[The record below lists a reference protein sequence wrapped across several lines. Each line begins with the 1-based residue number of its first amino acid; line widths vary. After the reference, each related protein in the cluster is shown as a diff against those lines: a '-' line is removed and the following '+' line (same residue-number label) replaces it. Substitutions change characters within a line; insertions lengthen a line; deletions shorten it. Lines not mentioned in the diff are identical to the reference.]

1 MTLGDLS
8 FIKTYL
14 SEFTG
19 VCPPPCVMIFDADD
33 VATIVD
39 HCNHF
44 TQPQAE
50 TAFPFQ
56 YHLPQLRW
64 GTPQYHLPQLRC
76 GSRCHRSTG
85 ILMFFSEKLIR
96 AISCN
101 ANGIPL
107 GHQLFQIAMEAVGGL
122 VSSAVAAM
130 MFQRASVD
138 VCTCVRRTHAMLD
151 GLQANMGH
159 SEHRFIFNP

>member
-33 VATIVD
+33 VTTIVD

-44 TQPQAE
+44 TQTQAE

-64 GTPQYHLPQLRC
+64 RTPQYHLPQLRC
-76 GSRCHRSTG
+76 GSRCRRSTG
-85 ILMFFSEKLIR
+85 ILMFSEKLIR

-107 GHQLFQIAMEAVGGL
+107 GHQLFRIAMEALGGL

-138 VCTCVRRTHAMLD
+138 VCTCVHRTHAMLD
-151 GLQANMGH
+151 GLQANMGQWY
-159 SEHRFIFNP
+159 HRFIFNP

>member
-1 MTLGDLS
+1 MERHLGYAMTLGDLS

-33 VATIVD
+33 VTTIVD

-64 GTPQYHLPQLRC
+64 RTPQYHLPQLRC
-76 GSRCHRSTG
+76 GSRCRRSTG
-85 ILMFFSEKLIR
+85 ILMFFFGKSDSGNFMQCEWDPIWAPVVSNSNGSTGWARILR
-96 AISCN
+96 SGGDDVPEGVHRRVRLCACNPCN
-101 ANGIPL
+101 ARWL
-107 GHQLFQIAMEAVGGL
+107 
-122 VSSAVAAM
+122 
-130 MFQRASVD
+130 ASKYGV
-138 VCTCVRRTHAMLD
+138 
-151 GLQANMGH
+151 
-159 SEHRFIFNP
+159 

>member
-1 MTLGDLS
+1 MERHLGYAMTLGDLS

-33 VATIVD
+33 VTTIVD

-56 YHLPQLRW
+56 YQLAQLRKRFA
-64 GTPQYHLPQLRC
+64 GVAFDFFQ
-76 GSRCHRSTG
+76 GHRV
-85 ILMFFSEKLIR
+85 
-96 AISCN
+96 
-101 ANGIPL
+101 
-107 GHQLFQIAMEAVGGL
+107 AMAC
-122 VSSAVAAM
+122 SKPAVAG
-130 MFQRASVD
+130 D
-138 VCTCVRRTHAMLD
+138 VKQTAVAVLD
-151 GLQANMGH
+151 QG
-159 SEHRFIFNP
+159 